1 MNILVNIE
9 VKSSLVS
16 RIDESDATLLQR
28 SYIAGKKGPCVK
40 IDPKVWLMANV
51 ALRAGPQQFYGG
63 KDSMVTT
70 VLTYIYG

>member
-1 MNILVNIE
+1 MVCSRRFGIEIKAVVIFLIIFGAPMNILVNIE

-40 IDPKVWLMANV
+40 IDPKV
-51 ALRAGPQQFYGG
+51 
-63 KDSMVTT
+63 
-70 VLTYIYG
+70 